1 MPSTASSPLRKRFGG
16 PGKVFHHAAGPGPCD
31 LRLHDNPDLKGDGGK
46 PKDGEQELRV
56 LEKFIDFDCHGDSGE
71 DQHHNS
77 GRNDEPDRKG
87 SAP

>member
-1 MPSTASSPLRKRFGG
+1 MVAGDAVNSFFPPPEEIRSTRKG
-16 PGKVFHHAAGPGPCD
+16 

-71 DQHHNS
+71 DQHHNR